1 VAAAHLE
8 PRALLNELG
17 RRGAG
22 IRSGPRGVL
31 DLLRGG
37 RNPIRG
43 TGFRPE
49 LADGTRGQA
58 RHFAGVACSV
68 ARFGVRATRL
78 ASVLRGD
85 LPSTADGRL
94 SELAIEF
101 ATGCLSGEIPRGEV
115 GAWIVRRLCAQETH
129 AG

>member
-1 VAAAHLE
+1 M
-8 PRALLNELG
+8 LLELG

-22 IRSGPRGVL
+22 IRPGPAGYL

-49 LADGTRGQA
+49 YADGTRGQA

-68 ARFGVRATRL
+68 ARMGARPTRL
-78 ASVLRGD
+78 ASVMRGD
-85 LPSTADGRL
+85 RPGSPDGRL
-94 SELAIEF
+94 SEAAIAFASSVLA
-101 ATGCLSGEIPRGEV
+101 GEIPLDQV
-115 GAWIVRRLCAQETH
+115 GAWIERHLCDTA
-129 AG
+129 

>member
-1 VAAAHLE
+1 VLA
-8 PRALLNELG
+8 ELG

-22 IRSGPRGVL
+22 IRPGPTGYL

-37 RNPIRG
+37 RNPLRG

-49 LADGTRGQA
+49 YADGTRGQA

-68 ARFGVRATRL
+68 ARVGVRPTRM

-85 LPSTADGRL
+85 RPISPDGRL
-94 SELAIEF
+94 SEAAIAFASGVLA
-101 ATGCLSGEIPRGEV
+101 GEIPLEEV
-115 GAWIVRRLCAQETH
+115 GAWLERHVCA
-129 AG
+129 AP

>member
-1 VAAAHLE
+1 M
-8 PRALLNELG
+8 
-17 RRGAG
+17 
-22 IRSGPRGVL
+22 L

-49 LADGTRGQA
+49 LSDGTRGQA

-68 ARFGVRATRL
+68 ARFGERPTRL

-85 LPSTADGRL
+85 LASTPDGRL
-94 SELAIEF
+94 SALAIEF
-101 ATGCLSGEIPRGEV
+101 ATGCLSGEIPRAEV
-115 GAWIVRRLCAQETH
+115 GAWIARRLCA
-129 AG
+129 GPG